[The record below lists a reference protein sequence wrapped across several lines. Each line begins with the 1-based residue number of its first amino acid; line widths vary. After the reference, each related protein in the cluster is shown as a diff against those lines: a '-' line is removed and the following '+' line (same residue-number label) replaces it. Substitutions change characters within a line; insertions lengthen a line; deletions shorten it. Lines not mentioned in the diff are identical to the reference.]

1 MAITLPEETEK
12 ALVASIQ
19 HYFRTERDEEVGR
32 LQASFFLQFVLK
44 EIGPS
49 VYNQAVRDAQAA
61 IQNAVADL
69 DTTLYEPEFGYTTEE
84 RTAARRVGKKR

>member
-1 MAITLPEETEK
+1 MAITLPAETEK

-19 HYFRTERDEEVGR
+19 HYFRTERDEEIGDLR
-32 LQASFFLQFVLK
+32 ASFFLQFVLE

-61 IQNAVADL
+61 LQNAVADL
-69 DTTLYEPEFGYTTEE
+69 DATVYEPEPDHTKEP
-84 RTAARRVGKKR
+84 RTAGPPARRR